1 MLAAAAAFSLLS
13 AASAAPAPQK
23 TDAELGRS
31 AARIEAHVRF
41 LADDLLEGRE
51 AGTRG
56 HDLAALYVAT
66 QFRLMGLEPA
76 GENGSFFQTVPM
88 RSGTLLRDGAR
99 LAVARDGGATELV
112 FEEDFL
118 PSVNFDTGECALEA
132 PMVFVGQG
140 VYAPELDHDDFA
152 GVDLRGKVAVLLANA
167 PARFPNDQRAF
178 HASGLEKLREL
189 ERRGAV
195 GALFLGD
202 PENEARR
209 AWHLDA
215 PNWARPGMRLLDRDG
230 RPRDT
235 FPGLGCR
242 ASMRMQRAEV
252 IFAGAPHTTDEVWT
266 MLAEGR
272 LRAFDLKGT
281 IAMASRARLE
291 PVASRN
297 VLARVP
303 GRDPRLAG
311 EHVVLTAH
319 LDHLGIGAPRDG
331 DAIYNGA
338 HDNAVGI
345 AIMLEAGQ
353 QLARESAGLRRSV
366 LLLAT
371 TAEEKGL
378 LGAKH
383 FVAQPTV
390 PAGSIVANVNLD
402 MPLPFADLLD
412 VVPVGIEHST
422 LDSVAQR
429 AVARAG
435 LVLTPDPLP
444 HEVTFVRSDQYPFVS
459 AGVPAVY
466 LKSGIRLRTGG
477 DGLAAVK
484 AFRSNVYHLPQDD
497 LSQPFDWFA
506 AARLAQ
512 VNHWIA
518 AEVANAAGRPAWKP
532 GNFFGTKFGIAA
544 DQ

>member
-1 MLAAAAAFSLLS
+1 MRMLAAAAAFSLLS

-23 TDAELGRS
+23 TDAELARS

-56 HDLAALYVAT
+56 HELAALYVAT

-99 LAVARDGGATELV
+99 LAVAREGRVTELV

-140 VYAPELDHDDFA
+140 VYAPEFEHDDFA

-209 AWHLDA
+209 AWHLNA
-215 PNWARPGMRLLDRDG
+215 PNWARPGMRLLNRDG

-252 IFAGAPHTTDEVWT
+252 IFAGAPHTTDEVWA

-272 LRAFDLKGT
+272 LRAFDFKGT

-303 GRDPRLAG
+303 GHDPRLAG
-311 EHVVLTAH
+311 EHLMLTAH
-319 LDHLGIGAPRDG
+319 LDHLGIGRDATGTRSTTAPTTTPSASRSCSRQ
-331 DAIYNGA
+331 ASSSP
-338 HDNAVGI
+338 
-345 AIMLEAGQ
+345 
-353 QLARESAGLRRSV
+353 ARAPGCDRSV

-383 FVAQPTV
+383 FIAQPTV
-390 PAGSIVANVNLD
+390 PVGLDRRQREPGHAAAVRGPAGCRARGHRALHSGQRGATRRRSGR
-402 MPLPFADLLD
+402 PGAHAGPAAPRSDLRAQRP
-412 VVPVGIEHST
+412 VPVRAAPVYRPCTSSPASGHAPAATASPQSRLSVRTSITCRRTISPSLST
-422 LDSVAQR
+422 GS
-429 AVARAG
+429 
-435 LVLTPDPLP
+435 
-444 HEVTFVRSDQYPFVS
+444 
-459 AGVPAVY
+459 
-466 LKSGIRLRTGG
+466 LR
-477 DGLAAVK
+477 
-484 AFRSNVYHLPQDD
+484 R
-497 LSQPFDWFA
+497 DW
-506 AARLAQ
+506 R
-512 VNHWIA
+512 
-518 AEVANAAGRPAWKP
+518 R
-532 GNFFGTKFGIAA
+532 
-544 DQ
+544 